1 MNPLLITIG
10 LSVAI
15 LLMLLVRASSNKTPI
30 KKPMEPAEN
39 IDLSCK
45 HLINLSQMRQA
56 LETADREYLYERLGK
71 AAAQGPLKERHRI
84 ARRYLEALHDEFVQL
99 MDATQVVASLSPEVE
114 AGHEW
119 NRFKLNLKF
128 ELKYRLLKARF
139 ALGNVEFAALGNIAV
154 LVSSLAMDLER
165 VVDEMS
171 ASTMPTREEDV

>member
-10 LSVAI
+10 ISVAI
-15 LLMLLVRASSNKTPI
+15 LLMLLVRASSK

-39 IDLSCK
+39 INLTCK

-71 AAAQGPLKERHRI
+71 AAAQGPLKERRRI
-84 ARRYLEALHDEFVQL
+84 AHRYLEALHDEFVQL
-99 MDATQVVASLSPEVE
+99 MHATQVVASLSPEVE

-128 ELKYRLLKARF
+128 ELK
-139 ALGNVEFAALGNIAV
+139 
-154 LVSSLAMDLER
+154 
-165 VVDEMS
+165 
-171 ASTMPTREEDV
+171 